1 MIRNIGYG
9 FSVACL
15 LCAVVLSCGRND
27 AGVAVERI
35 DIAAMRYLRSDSAGR
50 DSIEADFRPA
60 MAPLASMAGVPV
72 DSAMTV
78 YARSRAQEVFA
89 PDVSR
94 RLTSMASEEKRLGG
108 LWSGLGKEMPEVS
121 LPVRVYG
128 FVTPYNQSVVLADS
142 VMFVGLNHYLGYDYE
157 GYEGFEDYRRRLKEP
172 ERMPVDVAE
181 AIVASAYPYRGGEGA
196 TALSRM
202 LYEGALV
209 EAMMRVLPDADIE
222 EVMGYDDGQMKWVRD
237 NEPQVW
243 DAMITRALLYS
254 VDPMD
259 AERLVA
265 LSPSTSVVHPM
276 SPGRLGRY
284 IGYRIVDSYV
294 EKHPGVSLEWLL
306 SPEFYMSRSSLI
318 DAGYTPSGR

>member
-1 MIRNIGYG
+1 
-9 FSVACL
+9 
-15 LCAVVLSCGRND
+15 
-27 AGVAVERI
+27 
-35 DIAAMRYLRSDSAGR
+35 
-50 DSIEADFRPA
+50 
-60 MAPLASMAGVPV
+60 
-72 DSAMTV
+72 
-78 YARSRAQEVFA
+78 
-89 PDVSR
+89 
-94 RLTSMASEEKRLGG
+94 
-108 LWSGLGKEMPEVS
+108 
-121 LPVRVYG
+121 
-128 FVTPYNQSVVLADS
+128 
-142 VMFVGLNHYLGYDYE
+142 
-157 GYEGFEDYRRRLKEP
+157 
-172 ERMPVDVAE
+172 
-181 AIVASAYPYRGGEGA
+181 
-196 TALSRM
+196 
-202 LYEGALV
+202 
-209 EAMMRVLPDADIE
+209 
-222 EVMGYDDGQMKWVRD
+222 MGYDDGQMKWVRD